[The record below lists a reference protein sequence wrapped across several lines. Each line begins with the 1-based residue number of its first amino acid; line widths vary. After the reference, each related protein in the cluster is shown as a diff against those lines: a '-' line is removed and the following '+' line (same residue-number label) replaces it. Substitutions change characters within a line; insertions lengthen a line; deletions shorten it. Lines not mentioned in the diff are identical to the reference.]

1 MTAEIP
7 DLGLGTWKNEDPE
20 QCAESVE
27 AALDVGYRH
36 VDTAQI
42 YGNESAV
49 GEGIAASDVD
59 RDDVYL
65 ATKIWISNL
74 ASDDVHETFDRS
86 LERLQTEY
94 VDALYVH
101 WPAGEYEAEHT
112 LEAFD
117 SLHESGRVHD
127 VGVSNFTQRYLDE
140 ALAVADVA
148 VNQFEMHPLLP
159 QQELVDACFERDVEV
174 VAYSPLARGD
184 VFDVPEIQEVA
195 SRHDTSPAQVSLAWL
210 MEKDVHPIP
219 KATGRGHI
227 EDNYGV
233 LDLEL
238 SEEDVEL
245 VDSIETRSRQVEPDF
260 APDW

>member
-1 MTAEIP
+1 MTMEIP
-7 DLGLGTWKNEDPE
+7 DLGLGTWQNENPE
-20 QCAESVE
+20 QCAESV
-27 AALDVGYRH
+27 ATALDVGYRH

-49 GEGIAASDVD
+49 GEGVAASDVD

-74 ASDDVHETFDRS
+74 ASDDVLETFSRS

-101 WPAGEYEAEHT
+101 WPSGEYSEEDT
-112 LEAFD
+112 LGAFEELAD
-117 SLHESGRVHD
+117 SGQVED
-127 VGVSNFTQRYLDE
+127 VGVSNFTEHHLSE
-140 ALAVADVA
+140 ALEFVDVA

-159 QQELVDACFERDVEV
+159 QTDLVDACHDRDVEV

-195 SRHDTSPAQVSLAWL
+195 ERHDASEAQVSLAWL
-210 MEKDVHPIP
+210 MENDVHPIP
-219 KATGRGHI
+219 KATGRKHI
-227 EDNYGV
+227 EDNYGA

-238 SEEDVEL
+238 SDDDVTLIDGVEDRERK
-245 VDSIETRSRQVEPDF
+245 VDPDF

>member
-1 MTAEIP
+1 MTVEIP
-7 DLGLGTWKNEDPE
+7 DIGLGTWQNENPE

-27 AALDVGYRH
+27 DALDVGYRH

-49 GEGIAASDVD
+49 GEGLAASDVD
-59 RDDVYL
+59 RDDVFL

-74 ASDDVHETFDRS
+74 ASEDVFDSFDTS
-86 LERLQTEY
+86 LERLQTDY

-101 WPAGEYEAEHT
+101 WPARKYDAEET
-112 LEAFD
+112 LSAFEELHD
-117 SLHESGRVHD
+117 SGLVRN
-127 VGVSNFTQRYLDE
+127 VGVSNFTVSYLDE
-140 ALAVADVA
+140 ALDHVDVA

-159 QQELVDACFERDVEV
+159 QEELVDACHERDVEV

-184 VFDVPEIQEVA
+184 VFDVPEIEEVA
-195 SRHDTSPAQVSLAWL
+195 DRHDASPAQVSLTWL

-219 KATGRGHI
+219 KATGRDHI
-227 EDNYGV
+227 EDNYGA

-238 SEEDVEL
+238 SEDDVAEI
-245 VDSIETRSRQVEPDF
+245 DGIERRRREVEPDF